1 MQHQLCMWPR
11 NCYWCTVQWW
21 FKDFCKRDESLE
33 DKGHSGRPFE
43 VDKDPLRGPS
53 KLILLQL
60 CAKSLQLC
68 PTLCDPVDGSHQA
81 PPSLGFSRQEYWSG
95 LPLPSPTTMWEIAKE
110 LNTDHSMIIWHLK
123 QIGKVKMFD
132 KWVPRELTTNL
143 KNCRFEVSSSIILPN
158 NNKPFLHRIMTC
170 DEKWILYCNWR
181 WTSSVVE
188 LRISSKALS

>member
-1 MQHQLCMWPR
+1 MRPR
-11 NCYWCTVQWW
+11 RWQPPGSPIPGILQA
-21 FKDFCKRDESLE
+21 RILE
-33 DKGHSGRPFE
+33 WVAIAFSNAQKWK
-43 VDKDPLRGPS
+43 VKV
-53 KLILLQL
+53 
-60 CAKSLQLC
+60 KSL
-68 PTLCDPVDGSHQA
+68 SHVRLLATPWTAAYQA
-81 PPSLGFSRQEYWSG
+81 PPSMGFSKQEYWSG
-95 LPLPSPTTMWEIAKE
+95 VPLPSPTTMWEIAKE
-110 LNTDHSMIIWHLK
+110 LITDHSMIIWHLK

-170 DEKWILYCNWR
+170 DEKWILYCNWW